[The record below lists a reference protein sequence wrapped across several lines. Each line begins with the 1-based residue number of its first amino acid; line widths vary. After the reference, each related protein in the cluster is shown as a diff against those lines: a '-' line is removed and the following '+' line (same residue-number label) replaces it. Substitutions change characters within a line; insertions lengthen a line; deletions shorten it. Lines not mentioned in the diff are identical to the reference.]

1 MSSEL
6 TTSGIDDER
15 IRNHREWVRGSLLER
30 LNTLFE
36 AEANRH
42 CRCAQASEARR
53 HPCTGQQER
62 KLQVRA
68 RDVRRFKRRSVD
80 HRVTHVSGEPRAL
93 SSSFLKRLGRH
104 ASFTDIAKYFYS

>member
-30 LNTLFE
+30 LKTLFE

-42 CRCAQASEARR
+42 CDAHKLAKRVDTLAPASKSGSCRSGPATYDGLNGVRLIIAGLTFRVNRERC
-53 HPCTGQQER
+53 
-62 KLQVRA
+62 
-68 RDVRRFKRRSVD
+68 
-80 HRVTHVSGEPRAL
+80 RVL
-93 SSSFLKRLGRH
+93 S
-104 ASFTDIAKYFYS
+104 